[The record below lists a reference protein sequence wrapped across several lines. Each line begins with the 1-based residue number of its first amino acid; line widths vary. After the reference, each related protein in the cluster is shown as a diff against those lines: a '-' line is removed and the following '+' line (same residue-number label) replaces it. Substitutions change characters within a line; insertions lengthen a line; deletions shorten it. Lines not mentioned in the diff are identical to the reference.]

1 MEEANEGGRE
11 REMKKEEN
19 REEMRGTKWKGGRGK
34 GEGEGREEIVLF
46 RMIKR
51 ILPEVEESRQ

>member
-1 MEEANEGGRE
+1 
-11 REMKKEEN
+11 MKKKEN
-19 REEMRGTKWKGGRGK
+19 REEMRGTKWKGGREK

-51 ILPEVEESRQ
+51 IFPEVEESRQ